1 MELENPLSEEASSLQ
16 RNEDRLVTSDD
27 FEEAHG
33 ESLARTLD
41 LSTWH
46 AGVDLIEM
54 YDRLKHEVRDAV
66 DHETAL
72 HRKIRDHIF
81 PLLAERQGAPQ
92 GAGVYRVTLEQVQAI
107 HRKLL
112 FNGGVE
118 ACDGTMSRLDTLP
131 LSISQIGVCLVSYH
145 GDQGSWAHRI
155 YQRDMR
161 CSSPDPLD
169 EAMEMLDI
177 RRERGGV
184 EANGG
189 GDRLSDLARRGV
201 MAYAERAVLLDRSQA
216 IWRMGHGSPTPL
228 ELLTG
233 CGMPEL
239 ALRGLQLM
247 RRLIEGHQKFVFV
260 PSAAAARDF
269 MTIGAALPPLH
280 YAILDDHTY
289 RLERMTSVRFRGE
302 AWTRWATEVE
312 QFAKSIGP
320 QIVVGLFRASRLAP
334 PQMFYAHIDHAH
346 TAAQI
351 ALADSVLQEHRG
363 FPLLIDLADTICRST
378 FSAEMFNA
386 STQAA
391 YCDAGAPYRH
401 FGERRTRP
409 R

>member
-1 MELENPLSEEASSLQ
+1 MAFENSHSENHRRHRCPRIGWSQADEY
-16 RNEDRLVTSDD
+16 
-27 FEEAHG
+27 EEAHG
-33 ESLARTLD
+33 ESLASTLD

-46 AGVDLIEM
+46 AGVDLMEM
-54 YDRLKHEVRDAV
+54 YDRLKREVGDAV
-66 DHETAL
+66 RQETEL
-72 HRKIRDHIF
+72 HHKIREHIF
-81 PLLAERQGAPQ
+81 PRLSQRDGAPE
-92 GAGVYRVTLEQVQAI
+92 GAGVYKITAEQLQNV

-131 LSISQIGVCLVSYH
+131 LSVAQIGVCLVSYH
-145 GDQGSWAHRI
+145 GDQGSWVHRI

-161 CSSPDPLD
+161 CASPDPLEETID
-169 EAMEMLDI
+169 MLD
-177 RRERGGV
+177 RRRQRGGV
-184 EANGG
+184 DQSDG

-216 IWRMGHGSPTPL
+216 VWRMGHGSPTPL

-239 ALRGLQLM
+239 ARRGLELM
-247 RRLIEGHQKFVFV
+247 RRLIEGHQKFVFI

-269 MTIGAALPPLH
+269 VTIGAALPPLH
-280 YAILDDHTY
+280 YVIIDDNTY
-289 RLERMTSVRFRGE
+289 RLQRMIRTHFHGE
-302 AWTRWATEVE
+302 AWAGLTEEVE
-312 QFAKSIGP
+312 RFARELGP
-320 QIVVGLFRASRLAP
+320 QIVIGMYRASRLAP
-334 PQMFYAHIDHAH
+334 PQMFYAHINHAH

-351 ALADSVLQEHRG
+351 AMADSVLQEHRG
-363 FPLLIDLADTICRST
+363 FPMLIDLADAICSAT

-391 YCDAGAPYRH
+391 YSEAGEPYRH
-401 FGERRTRP
+401 YAERRTRP

>member
-1 MELENPLSEEASSLQ
+1 MELDNPPSDMTNPSLT
-16 RNEDRLVTSDD
+16 EDTRLVSSDEY
-27 FEEAHG
+27 EEAHG
-33 ESLARTLD
+33 ESLNRTLD

-46 AGVDLIEM
+46 AGVDLMEM
-54 YDRLKHEVRDAV
+54 YDRLKHEVGDAV
-66 DHETAL
+66 RQETAL
-72 HRKIRDHIF
+72 HRKIREHIF
-81 PLLAERQGAPQ
+81 PLLSEREGAPE
-92 GAGVYRVTLEQVQAI
+92 GAGVYRVAPEQLQAI

-118 ACDGTMSRLDTLP
+118 ACDGTISRLDTLP
-131 LSISQIGVCLVSYH
+131 LSVSQIGVCLVSYH
-145 GDQGSWAHRI
+145 GDQGSWVHRV

-161 CSSPDPLD
+161 CASPDPLD

-184 EANGG
+184 DANDG

-216 IWRMGHGSPTPL
+216 VWRMGHGSPTPL

-239 ALRGLQLM
+239 AQRGLELM
-247 RRLIEGHQKFVFV
+247 RRLIEGHQKFVFI

-280 YAILDDHTY
+280 YAILDHHTH
-289 RLERMTSVRFRGE
+289 RLERMIRSRFHGE
-302 AWTRWATEVE
+302 AWAGFTEQAE
-312 QFAKSIGP
+312 RFAKAIGP
-320 QIVVGLFRASRLAP
+320 QIVIGLYRASQLAP

-351 ALADSVLQEHRG
+351 AMADSVLQEHRG
-363 FPLLIDLADTICRST
+363 FPMLIDLADTICRST

-391 YCDAGAPYRH
+391 YTEAGEPYRH

>member
-1 MELENPLSEEASSLQ
+1 MEIDNPPSEETTPSLT
-16 RNEDRLVTSDD
+16 EGTRLVTSDEY
-27 FEEAHG
+27 EEAHG
-33 ESLARTLD
+33 ESLAHTLD

-46 AGVDLIEM
+46 AGVDLMEL
-54 YDRLKHEVRDAV
+54 YDRLKHEVGDAV
-66 DHETAL
+66 RQETAL
-72 HRKIRDHIF
+72 HRKIREHIF
-81 PLLAERQGAPQ
+81 PLLSERQGAPE
-92 GAGVYRVTLEQVQAI
+92 GAGVYRITLEQLQAV

-131 LSISQIGVCLVSYH
+131 LSVAQIGVCLVSYH
-145 GDQGSWAHRI
+145 GDQGSWVHRV

-161 CSSPDPLD
+161 CASPDPVD

-184 EANGG
+184 DAPDG
-189 GDRLSDLARRGV
+189 GDRLSSLARRGV

-216 IWRMGHGSPTPL
+216 VWRMGHGSPTPL

-239 ALRGLQLM
+239 ARRGLELM
-247 RRLIEGHQKFVFV
+247 RRLIEGHQKFVFI

-280 YAILDDHTY
+280 YAIIDSHTY
-289 RLERMTSVRFRGE
+289 RLQRMTQVRFRGE
-302 AWTRWATEVE
+302 AWTSWAGEVE
-312 QFAKSIGP
+312 RFAKEIGP
-320 QIVVGLFRASRLAP
+320 QIVIGLYRASKLAP

-351 ALADSVLQEHRG
+351 AMADSVLQEHRG
-363 FPLLIDLADTICRST
+363 FPLLIDLADAICRST

-391 YCDAGAPYRH
+391 YTEAGEPYRH
-401 FGERRTRP
+401 FGERRP